1 MDSLEEED
9 IFTVKVSGCESQ
21 TRWGGGMLEDRAHL
35 TGIPE
40 LNAEHG
46 FDPVR
51 DGADVCE
58 YFGWPLLEIRDSSTG
73 GE

>member
-1 MDSLEEED
+1 MDSFEEED
-9 IFTVKVSGCESQ
+9 IFTVKVHSCELQ
-21 TRWGGGMLEDRAHL
+21 TQWERFPRH
-35 TGIPE
+35 TVRSTIPD

-46 FDPVR
+46 FDPAR

-58 YFGWPLLEIRDSSTG
+58 YFGWPLLELLDPSTG

>member
-1 MDSLEEED
+1 MDSLKEKD
-9 IFTVKVSGCESQ
+9 VFTII
-21 TRWGGGMLEDRAHL
+21 L
-35 TGIPE
+35 TGYEKRSQWGWLWESMIHSTIPE

-46 FDPVR
+46 FDPAC

-58 YFGWPLLEIRDSSTG
+58 YFEWPLVEIFDPSTG